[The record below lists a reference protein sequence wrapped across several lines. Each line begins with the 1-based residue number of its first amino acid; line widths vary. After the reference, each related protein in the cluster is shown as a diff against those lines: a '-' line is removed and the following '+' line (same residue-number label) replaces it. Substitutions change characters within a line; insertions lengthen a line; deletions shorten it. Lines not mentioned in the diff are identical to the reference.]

1 MAKNTLKICGGHF
14 SKNQKFSNGKVWNL
28 EIFESSQVYKIRYLA
43 GLVLIYLRKK

>member
-1 MAKNTLKICGGHF
+1 MAKDTLKICGGHF
-14 SKNQKFSNGKVWNL
+14 SKNQVWNL